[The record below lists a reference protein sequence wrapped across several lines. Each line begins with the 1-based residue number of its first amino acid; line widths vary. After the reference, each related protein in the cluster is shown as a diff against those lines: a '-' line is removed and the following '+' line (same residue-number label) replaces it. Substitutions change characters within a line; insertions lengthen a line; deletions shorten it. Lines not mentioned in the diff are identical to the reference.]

1 MSNTTTI
8 SGWSVISDT
17 SGVDLPDTPRRRTRH
32 QQKEAL
38 KLRRDDDGLEL
49 VEGDTILIQERDS
62 ESPEVAL
69 VKEIRHGDLGH
80 VVVLVTWFLRYKDV
94 ASAHT
99 PPNTGEHDVF
109 ITAYTGAIKTAEVVD
124 KVSILSQDEFRDFIL
139 DDSTRNTTFV
149 CLRGCDLEG
158 ALFTD
163 VFDYRELHLQFLRDS
178 NAIVESIR
186 LQTVKLA
193 YSRGSARS
201 SPVKAPKPVHKKPV
215 YVEISDEDED
225 DDDDEY
231 EDAEEEFHEAEEDVH
246 MSEDE
251 ILEASE
257 TQEPEVQDDELL
269 VSDDEPSTPRKRRAR
284 ATPTHKRLKHDPKRD
299 FVYAMLSPLKNGV
312 KFKTSPVRNLP
323 VLSPRR
329 TNKTSDPLGVDASS
343 LAFKQLREKL
353 HTSAHV
359 ASLPCRED
367 EFASIYLNL
376 ESAIQEQ
383 TGCCIYVSGTPGV
396 GKTATIREVIEH
408 SKEIASIGEL
418 NAFDYVEI
426 NGLKLITPNS
436 AYDKLWEK
444 ISGTRVSPS
453 NAALLLESYFNT
465 EDKDRKPLVVLM
477 DELDQVVT
485 KSQSVMYNFFNWP
498 TYAHSK
504 LIVIAVANTMDLPE
518 RVLSNKISSR
528 LGLRR
533 IQFIGYSYQD
543 LGEIVRH
550 RLSMLTKQNRRKVV
564 VNEDAIGFASRKV
577 ASVSGDARRAL
588 AICRRAVEIAEA
600 DFLKNR
606 GEKEVENDEE
616 EAFTVSLS
624 HISKA
629 INETVSS
636 PTFKFLEALPFAAK
650 LVLVGILLR
659 MKRLGL
665 AENTLGDII
674 DEMQNSLPMLTSKES
689 NRVFEEVD
697 PRANFVSLLYGSGL
711 VDGKAMNIRVQKF
724 KHIVAELVE
733 NGVLMQQNVRSE
745 RYRLVH
751 LNVSEEEVL
760 SAIREDR
767 TVGTMV

>member
-1 MSNTTTI
+1 MAKSTTSN
-8 SGWSVISDT
+8 GWSVIGDDADMSSPQAT
-17 SGVDLPDTPRRRTRH
+17 RRRTRNT
-32 QQKEAL
+32 QREAL

-49 VEGDTILIQERDS
+49 LVGDTVLIQEKDS
-62 ESPEVAL
+62 ESPDVAL
-69 VKEIRHGDLGH
+69 IKEIRYGSLNYVD
-80 VVVLVTWFLRYKDV
+80 VVVSWFLRWKDV
-94 ASAHT
+94 DSENV
-99 PPNTGEHDVF
+99 PSGTGENDIF
-109 ITAYTGAIKTAEVVD
+109 MTAYTGGIQTTEIVDRVSVLSLAEFKDIV
-124 KVSILSQDEFRDFIL
+124 L

-149 CLRGCDLEG
+149 CLRGCDLDG
-158 ALFTD
+158 VRFTD
-163 VFDYRELHLQFLRDS
+163 VFDYRDFHVLFLNDS
-178 NAIVESIR
+178 NGAVESIR
-186 LQTVKLA
+186 METAKRA
-193 YSRGSARS
+193 SNKSGSVPS
-201 SPVKAPKPVHKKPV
+201 SPVKTPKAARKKPV
-215 YVEISDEDED
+215 YVEVSDSGSDVDAEISDEK
-225 DDDDEY
+225 
-231 EDAEEEFHEAEEDVH
+231 
-246 MSEDE
+246 
-251 ILEASE
+251 
-257 TQEPEVQDDELL
+257 DDELT
-269 VSDDEPSTPRKRRAR
+269 VSEEEEVVPKKRKADPIPGQKKHRPSPRPR
-284 ATPTHKRLKHDPKRD
+284 PNPQRD
-299 FVYAMLSPLKNGV
+299 FVEAILSPLKKGV
-312 KFKTSPVRNLP
+312 KIKTSPLKNLP
-323 VLSPRR
+323 VLSPRKA
-329 TNKTSDPLGVDASS
+329 NKTTDPLGVDPSS
-343 LAFKQLREKL
+343 SAFKQLREKL
-353 HTSAHV
+353 HASAHV
-359 ASLPCRED
+359 ASLPCREN

-418 NAFDYVEI
+418 NEFDYVEI

-436 AYDKLWEK
+436 AYEKLWEK
-444 ISGTRVSPS
+444 VSGTRVSSS
-453 NAALLLESYFNT
+453 NAALLLETYFNT

-543 LGEIVRH
+543 LGEIIRH
-550 RLSMLTKQNRRKVV
+550 RLNLLTKQNRRKVV

-600 DFLKNR
+600 DFLKNKD
-606 GEKEVENDEE
+606 EQEVEDDDET
-616 EAFTVSLS
+616 FTVSLS

-659 MKRLGL
+659 MKRSGL

-674 DEMQNSLPMLTSKES
+674 DEIQNTLPMLTSKEG
-689 NRVFEEVD
+689 NRMFEEVD
-697 PRANFVSLLYGSGL
+697 SRANFVSLLYGSGL
-711 VDGKAMNIRVQKF
+711 VDEKASNIRVQKF
-724 KHIVAELVE
+724 KHIVTELVE
-733 NGVLMQQNVRSE
+733 NGILMQQNVRSE
-745 RYRLVH
+745 RHRLVN